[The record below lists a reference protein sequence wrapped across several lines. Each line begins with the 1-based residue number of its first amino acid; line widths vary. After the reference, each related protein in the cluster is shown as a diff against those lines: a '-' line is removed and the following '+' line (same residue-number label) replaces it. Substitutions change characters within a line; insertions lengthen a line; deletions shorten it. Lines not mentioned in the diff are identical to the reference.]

1 MKEWNQVGGIVET
14 ESVLK
19 QQLDTKCTVTVFVA
33 IIITPNMLPSIV
45 DGGGQNPQLSFCGK
59 YIHKLVWC

>member
-1 MKEWNQVGGIVET
+1 MET

-33 IIITPNMLPSIV
+33 VIITPNMLPSIV
-45 DGGGQNPQLSFCGK
+45 DGGGQNPKLSFCGK
-59 YIHKLVWC
+59 YIHKLV